1 MPPSLPRQVSGRR
14 FRPAAMWLTGFGLI
28 WLCLPVAAQQESR
41 QPSRSRSVTAS
52 GQPTGPP
59 APVSTMPADSPAM
72 PNPLQSETNVMAAQE
87 LLELT
92 GFPSLVKQT
101 SIKVLRKEIR
111 KRPEMRE
118 AGTILREL
126 LEERIS
132 TQIISE
138 EMAKY
143 LADRFDEQE
152 LRQLKAILD
161 TSAGRKMFTSFET
174 LPTDVRVQEPSYL
187 DLFDEQEKKEFQ
199 TFYRLTVFQRFSDC
213 TSMLFRIGMQSFQEQ
228 LKLQGK
234 EFIRELVLRP
244 REQQPKP

>member
-1 MPPSLPRQVSGRR
+1 MPPPLPLEVSGRR
-14 FRPAAMWLTGFGLI
+14 FRPAVMWLIGFGLL
-28 WLCLPVAAQQESR
+28 WLHLPVAAQQENR
-41 QPSRSRSVTAS
+41 QPSRARSVTAS
-52 GQPTGPP
+52 GQPTGSP
-59 APVSTMPADSPAM
+59 APVSSLPADSQAT
-72 PNPLQSETNVMAAQE
+72 PNRTRSEINLAAAHE
-87 LLELT
+87 LLDLT

-126 LEERIS
+126 LEDRIS

-161 TSAGRKMFTSFET
+161 TSTGRKMFTSFET
-174 LPTDVRVQEPSYL
+174 LPTDDRVREASYL

-199 TFYRLTVFQRFSDC
+199 TFYRLTVFRRFSDY
-213 TSMLFRIGMQSFQEQ
+213 TLALLRIGIQSFEEQ
-228 LKLQGK
+228 FKLQGK
-234 EFIRELVLRP
+234 EFVRELVLRP
-244 REQQPKP
+244 REQQPRP

>member
-1 MPPSLPRQVSGRR
+1 MVSLHTPAKPVLGLVFLGLFWPS
-14 FRPAAMWLTGFGLI
+14 
-28 WLCLPVAAQQESR
+28 LPVAAQQESR
-41 QPSRSRSVTAS
+41 QPSRTRSVTTS
-52 GQPTGPP
+52 SQPTGSP
-59 APVSTMPADSPAM
+59 APVSSLPADSRAT
-72 PNPLQSETNVMAAQE
+72 PNRTQGEINFMAAQE

-101 SIKVLRKEIR
+101 SIRVLRKEIR

-118 AGTILREL
+118 AGNIIRDF
-126 LEERIS
+126 LEDRIS

-161 TSAGRKMFTSFET
+161 TSTGRKMFTSFET
-174 LPTDVRVQEPSYL
+174 LPTDDRVRKASYL

-199 TFYRLTVFQRFSDC
+199 TFYRLTVFQRFSDY
-213 TSMLFRIGMQSFQEQ
+213 TSMLLRIGMQSFQEQ
-228 LKLQGK
+228 FKLQEK
-234 EFIRELVLRP
+234 DFVKELVLQP

>member
-1 MPPSLPRQVSGRR
+1 MASLHTLAKPVLGLV
-14 FRPAAMWLTGFGLI
+14 FLGLFWLS
-28 WLCLPVAAQQESR
+28 LPVAAQQESR
-41 QPSRSRSVTAS
+41 QPSRTRSVTTS
-52 GQPTGPP
+52 SQPTGSP
-59 APVSTMPADSPAM
+59 APVSSLPADSRAT
-72 PNPLQSETNVMAAQE
+72 PNRTQGEINFMAAQE

-101 SIKVLRKEIR
+101 SIRVLRKEIR

-118 AGTILREL
+118 AGNIIRDF
-126 LEERIS
+126 LEDRIS

-161 TSAGRKMFTSFET
+161 TSSGRKMFTSFET
-174 LPTDVRVQEPSYL
+174 LPTDDRVRKASYL

-199 TFYRLTVFQRFSDC
+199 TFYRLTVFQRFSDY
-213 TSMLFRIGMQSFQEQ
+213 TSTLLRIGIQSFEEQ

-234 EFIRELVLRP
+234 EFVRELVLRP

>member
-1 MPPSLPRQVSGRR
+1 MASLHT
-14 FRPAAMWLTGFGLI
+14 PAKPVLGLVFLGLFWLS
-28 WLCLPVAAQQESR
+28 LPVAAQQESR
-41 QPSRSRSVTAS
+41 QPSRTRSVTTS
-52 GQPTGPP
+52 GQPTGSP
-59 APVSTMPADSPAM
+59 APVSSLPADSRAT
-72 PNPLQSETNVMAAQE
+72 PNRTQSEINFMAAQE

-101 SIKVLRKEIR
+101 SIRVLRKEIR

-118 AGTILREL
+118 AGTLLREL
-126 LEERIS
+126 LEDRIS

-161 TSAGRKMFTSFET
+161 TSTGRKMFTSFET
-174 LPTDVRVQEPSYL
+174 LPTDARVRETSYL

-199 TFYRLTVFQRFSDC
+199 TFYRLTVFQRFSDY
-213 TSMLFRIGMQSFQEQ
+213 TSMLLRIGMQSFQEQ
-228 LKLQGK
+228 LKLQEKDFVK
-234 EFIRELVLRP
+234 ELILRP

>member
-1 MPPSLPRQVSGRR
+1 MVSLHT
-14 FRPAAMWLTGFGLI
+14 PAKPVLGLVFLGLFWLS
-28 WLCLPVAAQQESR
+28 LPVAAQQESR
-41 QPSRSRSVTAS
+41 QPSRTRSVTTS
-52 GQPTGPP
+52 SQPTGSP
-59 APVSTMPADSPAM
+59 APVSSLPADSRAT
-72 PNPLQSETNVMAAQE
+72 PNRTQGEINFMAAQE

-92 GFPSLVKQT
+92 GFPSLIKQT
-101 SIKVLRKEIR
+101 SIRVLRKEIR

-118 AGTILREL
+118 AGNIIRDF
-126 LEERIS
+126 LEDRIS

-161 TSAGRKMFTSFET
+161 TSTGRKMFTSFET
-174 LPTDVRVQEPSYL
+174 LPTDDRVRKASYL

-199 TFYRLTVFQRFSDC
+199 TFYRLTVFQRFSDY
-213 TSMLFRIGMQSFQEQ
+213 TSMLLRIGMQSFQEQ
-228 LKLQGK
+228 FKLQEK
-234 EFIRELVLRP
+234 DFVKELVLQP

>member
-1 MPPSLPRQVSGRR
+1 MVSLHTPAKPVLGLVFLGLFWPS
-14 FRPAAMWLTGFGLI
+14 
-28 WLCLPVAAQQESR
+28 LPVAAQQESR
-41 QPSRSRSVTAS
+41 QPSRTRSVTTS
-52 GQPTGPP
+52 SQPTGSP
-59 APVSTMPADSPAM
+59 APVSSLPADSRAT
-72 PNPLQSETNVMAAQE
+72 PNRTQGEINFMAAQE

-101 SIKVLRKEIR
+101 SIRILRKEIR

-118 AGTILREL
+118 AGNIIRDF
-126 LEERIS
+126 LEDRIS

-161 TSAGRKMFTSFET
+161 TSTGRKMFTSFET
-174 LPTDVRVQEPSYL
+174 LPTDDRVRKASYL

-199 TFYRLTVFQRFSDC
+199 TFYRLTVFQRFSDY
-213 TSMLFRIGMQSFQEQ
+213 TSMLLRIGMQSFQEQ
-228 LKLQGK
+228 FKLQEK
-234 EFIRELVLRP
+234 DFVKELVLQP

>member
-1 MPPSLPRQVSGRR
+1 MATLHTPSKPVIGLV
-14 FRPAAMWLTGFGLI
+14 FFGLF
-28 WLCLPVAAQQESR
+28 WLSLPVAAQQESR
-41 QPSRSRSVTAS
+41 PPSRARSVTTS
-52 GQPTGPP
+52 GQPTGSPV
-59 APVSTMPADSPAM
+59 PVSSLPADSRAT
-72 PNPLQSETNVMAAQE
+72 PNRTQSETNFMAAQE

-118 AGTILREL
+118 AGPILREL
-126 LEERIS
+126 LEDRIS

-143 LADRFDEQE
+143 LAYKFDEQE

-161 TSAGRKMFTSFET
+161 TSTGRKMFTSFET
-174 LPTDVRVQEPSYL
+174 LPTSVRVQEPSYL

-213 TSMLFRIGMQSFQEQ
+213 TSMLFRIGMQSFEEQ

-234 EFIRELVLRP
+234 DFVKELILRP

>member
-1 MPPSLPRQVSGRR
+1 MLPLQVSGRR
-14 FRPAAMWLTGFGLI
+14 FRPAAMCLTGFGLI

-41 QPSRSRSVTAS
+41 PPSRARSVTTS
-52 GQPTGPP
+52 GQPTGSPVP
-59 APVSTMPADSPAM
+59 ASSLPADSRAT
-72 PNPLQSETNVMAAQE
+72 PNRTQREINFMAAQE

-126 LEERIS
+126 LENRIS

-138 EMAKY
+138 EMARY
-143 LADRFDEQE
+143 LADRFDEPE

-161 TSAGRKMFTSFET
+161 TSTGRKMFASFET
-174 LPTDVRVQEPSYL
+174 LPTDARVREASYL

-213 TSMLFRIGMQSFQEQ
+213 TSMLLRIGMQSFQEQ

-234 EFIRELVLRP
+234 EFVRELVLRP
-244 REQQPKP
+244 REQQPEP

>member
-1 MPPSLPRQVSGRR
+1 MVSLHTPAKPVLGLVFLGLFWPS
-14 FRPAAMWLTGFGLI
+14 
-28 WLCLPVAAQQESR
+28 LPVAAQQENR
-41 QPSRSRSVTAS
+41 QPSRARSVTTS
-52 GQPTGPP
+52 GQPTGSP
-59 APVSTMPADSPAM
+59 APVSSLPADSRAT
-72 PNPLQSETNVMAAQE
+72 PNRTQGEINFMAAQE

-101 SIKVLRKEIR
+101 SIRVLRKEIR

-118 AGTILREL
+118 AGNIIRDF
-126 LEERIS
+126 LEDRIS

-161 TSAGRKMFTSFET
+161 TSTGRKMFTSFET
-174 LPTDVRVQEPSYL
+174 LPTDDRVRKASYL

-199 TFYRLTVFQRFSDC
+199 TFYRLTVFQRFSDY
-213 TSMLFRIGMQSFQEQ
+213 TSTLLRIGMQSFQEQ
-228 LKLQGK
+228 FKLQEK
-234 EFIRELVLRP
+234 DFVKELVLQP

>member
-1 MPPSLPRQVSGRR
+1 MVSLHT
-14 FRPAAMWLTGFGLI
+14 PAKPVLGLVFLGLFWLS
-28 WLCLPVAAQQESR
+28 LPVAAQQESR
-41 QPSRSRSVTAS
+41 QPSRPRSVTTS
-52 GQPTGPP
+52 SQPTGSP
-59 APVSTMPADSPAM
+59 APVSSLPANSRAT
-72 PNPLQSETNVMAAQE
+72 PNRTQGEINFMAAQE

-92 GFPSLVKQT
+92 GFPSLIKQT
-101 SIKVLRKEIR
+101 SIRVLRKEIR

-118 AGTILREL
+118 AGNIIRDF
-126 LEERIS
+126 LEDRIS

-161 TSAGRKMFTSFET
+161 TSTGRKMFTSFET
-174 LPTDVRVQEPSYL
+174 LPTDDRVRKASYL

-199 TFYRLTVFQRFSDC
+199 TFYRLTVFQRFSDY
-213 TSMLFRIGMQSFQEQ
+213 TSMLLRIGMQSFQEQ
-228 LKLQGK
+228 FKLQEK
-234 EFIRELVLRP
+234 DFVKELVLQP

>member
-1 MPPSLPRQVSGRR
+1 MVSLHTPAKPVLGLVFLGLFWPS
-14 FRPAAMWLTGFGLI
+14 
-28 WLCLPVAAQQESR
+28 LPVAAQQENR
-41 QPSRSRSVTAS
+41 QPSRTRSVTTS
-52 GQPTGPP
+52 GQPTGSP
-59 APVSTMPADSPAM
+59 APVSSLPANSRAT
-72 PNPLQSETNVMAAQE
+72 PNRTQGEINFMAAQE

-92 GFPSLVKQT
+92 GFPSLIKQT
-101 SIKVLRKEIR
+101 SIRVLRKEIR

-118 AGTILREL
+118 AGNIIRDF
-126 LEERIS
+126 LEDRIS

-161 TSAGRKMFTSFET
+161 TSTGRKMFTSFET
-174 LPTDVRVQEPSYL
+174 LPTDDRVRKASYL

-199 TFYRLTVFQRFSDC
+199 TFYRLTVFQRFSDY
-213 TSMLFRIGMQSFQEQ
+213 TSTLLRIGMQSFQEQ
-228 LKLQGK
+228 FKLQEK
-234 EFIRELVLRP
+234 DFVKELVLQP

>member
-1 MPPSLPRQVSGRR
+1 MVSLHTPAKPVLGLVFLGLFWPS
-14 FRPAAMWLTGFGLI
+14 
-28 WLCLPVAAQQESR
+28 LPVAAQQESR
-41 QPSRSRSVTAS
+41 QPSRPRSVTTS
-52 GQPTGPP
+52 SQPTGSP
-59 APVSTMPADSPAM
+59 APVSSLPANSRAT
-72 PNPLQSETNVMAAQE
+72 PNRTQGEINFMAAQE

-92 GFPSLVKQT
+92 GFPSLIKQT
-101 SIKVLRKEIR
+101 SIRILRKEIR

-118 AGTILREL
+118 AGNIIRDF
-126 LEERIS
+126 LEDRIS

-161 TSAGRKMFTSFET
+161 TSTGRKMFTSFET
-174 LPTDVRVQEPSYL
+174 LPTDDRVRKASYL

-199 TFYRLTVFQRFSDC
+199 TFYRLTVFQRFSDY
-213 TSMLFRIGMQSFQEQ
+213 TSTLLRIGIQSFEEQ

-234 EFIRELVLRP
+234 EFVRELVLRP

>member
-1 MPPSLPRQVSGRR
+1 MVSLHTPAKPVLGLVFLGLFWPS
-14 FRPAAMWLTGFGLI
+14 
-28 WLCLPVAAQQESR
+28 LPVAAQQESR
-41 QPSRSRSVTAS
+41 QPSRPRSVITS
-52 GQPTGPP
+52 GQPTGSP
-59 APVSTMPADSPAM
+59 APVSSLPADSRAT
-72 PNPLQSETNVMAAQE
+72 PNRTQGEINFMAAQE

-101 SIKVLRKEIR
+101 SIRVLRKEIR

-118 AGTILREL
+118 AGNIIRDF
-126 LEERIS
+126 LEDRIS

-161 TSAGRKMFTSFET
+161 TSTGRKMFTSFET
-174 LPTDVRVQEPSYL
+174 LPTDDRVRKASYL

-199 TFYRLTVFQRFSDC
+199 TFYRLTVFQRFSDY
-213 TSMLFRIGMQSFQEQ
+213 TSMLLRIGMQSFQEQ
-228 LKLQGK
+228 LKLQEK
-234 EFIRELVLRP
+234 DFVKELVLQP

>member
-1 MPPSLPRQVSGRR
+1 MVSLHT
-14 FRPAAMWLTGFGLI
+14 PAKPVLGLVFLGLFWLS
-28 WLCLPVAAQQESR
+28 LPVAAQQESR
-41 QPSRSRSVTAS
+41 QPSRTRSVTTS
-52 GQPTGPP
+52 SQPTGSP
-59 APVSTMPADSPAM
+59 APVSSLPANSRAT
-72 PNPLQSETNVMAAQE
+72 PNRTQGEINFMAAQE

-92 GFPSLVKQT
+92 GFPSLIKQT
-101 SIKVLRKEIR
+101 SIRVLRKEIR

-118 AGTILREL
+118 AGNIIRDF
-126 LEERIS
+126 LEDRIS

-161 TSAGRKMFTSFET
+161 TSTGRKMFTSFET
-174 LPTDVRVQEPSYL
+174 LPTDDRVRKASYL

-199 TFYRLTVFQRFSDC
+199 TFYRLTVFQRFSDY
-213 TSMLFRIGMQSFQEQ
+213 TSTLLRIGIQSFEEQ

-234 EFIRELVLRP
+234 EFVRELVLRP

>member
-1 MPPSLPRQVSGRR
+1 MASLHT
-14 FRPAAMWLTGFGLI
+14 PAKPVLGLVFLGLFWLS
-28 WLCLPVAAQQESR
+28 LPVAAQQESR
-41 QPSRSRSVTAS
+41 QPSRPRSVTTS
-52 GQPTGPP
+52 SQPTGSP
-59 APVSTMPADSPAM
+59 APVSSLPADSRAT
-72 PNPLQSETNVMAAQE
+72 PNRTQGEINFMAAQE

-92 GFPSLVKQT
+92 GFPSLIKQT
-101 SIKVLRKEIR
+101 SIRVLRKEIR

-118 AGTILREL
+118 AGNIIRDF
-126 LEERIS
+126 LEDRIS

-161 TSAGRKMFTSFET
+161 TSTGRKMFTSFET
-174 LPTDVRVQEPSYL
+174 LPTDDRVRKASYL

-199 TFYRLTVFQRFSDC
+199 TFYRLTVFQRFSDY
-213 TSMLFRIGMQSFQEQ
+213 TSMLLRIGMQSFQEQ
-228 LKLQGK
+228 FKLQEK
-234 EFIRELVLRP
+234 DFVKELVLQP

>member
-1 MPPSLPRQVSGRR
+1 MASLHT
-14 FRPAAMWLTGFGLI
+14 PAKPVLGLVFLGLFWLS
-28 WLCLPVAAQQESR
+28 LPVAAQQESR
-41 QPSRSRSVTAS
+41 QPSRTRSVTTS
-52 GQPTGPP
+52 SQPTGSP
-59 APVSTMPADSPAM
+59 APVSSLPANSRAT
-72 PNPLQSETNVMAAQE
+72 PNRTQGEINFMAAQE

-92 GFPSLVKQT
+92 GFPSLIKQT
-101 SIKVLRKEIR
+101 SIRILRKEIR

-118 AGTILREL
+118 AGNIIRDF
-126 LEERIS
+126 LEDRIS

-161 TSAGRKMFTSFET
+161 TSTGRKMFTSFET
-174 LPTDVRVQEPSYL
+174 LPTDDRVRKASYL

-199 TFYRLTVFQRFSDC
+199 TFYRLTVFQRFSDY
-213 TSMLFRIGMQSFQEQ
+213 TSMLLRIGMQSFQEQ
-228 LKLQGK
+228 FKLQEK
-234 EFIRELVLRP
+234 DFVKELVLQP

>member
-1 MPPSLPRQVSGRR
+1 MVSLHT
-14 FRPAAMWLTGFGLI
+14 PAKPVLGLVFLGLFWLS
-28 WLCLPVAAQQESR
+28 LPVAAQQESR
-41 QPSRSRSVTAS
+41 QPSRTRSVTTS
-52 GQPTGPP
+52 SQPTGSP
-59 APVSTMPADSPAM
+59 APVSSLPADSRAT
-72 PNPLQSETNVMAAQE
+72 PNRTQGEINFMAAQE

-92 GFPSLVKQT
+92 GFPSLIKQT
-101 SIKVLRKEIR
+101 SIRILRKEIR

-118 AGTILREL
+118 AGNIIRDF
-126 LEERIS
+126 LEDRIS

-161 TSAGRKMFTSFET
+161 TSTGRKMFTSFET
-174 LPTDVRVQEPSYL
+174 LPTDDRVRKASYL

-199 TFYRLTVFQRFSDC
+199 TFYRLTVFQRFSDY
-213 TSMLFRIGMQSFQEQ
+213 TSMLLRIGMQSFQEQ
-228 LKLQGK
+228 FKLQEK
-234 EFIRELVLRP
+234 DFVKELVLQP

>member
-1 MPPSLPRQVSGRR
+1 MVSLHTPAKPVLGLVFLGLFWPS
-14 FRPAAMWLTGFGLI
+14 
-28 WLCLPVAAQQESR
+28 LPVAAQQESR
-41 QPSRSRSVTAS
+41 QPSRTRSVTTS
-52 GQPTGPP
+52 SQPTGSP
-59 APVSTMPADSPAM
+59 APVSSLPANSRAT
-72 PNPLQSETNVMAAQE
+72 PNRTQGEINFMAAQE

-92 GFPSLVKQT
+92 GFPSLIKQT
-101 SIKVLRKEIR
+101 SIRILRKEIR

-118 AGTILREL
+118 AGNIIRDF
-126 LEERIS
+126 LEDRIS

-161 TSAGRKMFTSFET
+161 TSTGRKMFTSFET
-174 LPTDVRVQEPSYL
+174 LPTDDRVRKASYL

-199 TFYRLTVFQRFSDC
+199 TFYRLTVFQRFSDY
-213 TSMLFRIGMQSFQEQ
+213 TSMLLRIGMQSFQEQ
-228 LKLQGK
+228 FKLQEK
-234 EFIRELVLRP
+234 DFVKELVLQP

>member
-1 MPPSLPRQVSGRR
+1 MVSLHTPAKPVLGLVFLGLFWPS
-14 FRPAAMWLTGFGLI
+14 
-28 WLCLPVAAQQESR
+28 LPVAAQQESR
-41 QPSRSRSVTAS
+41 QPSRTRSVTTS
-52 GQPTGPP
+52 SQPTGSP
-59 APVSTMPADSPAM
+59 APVSSLPADSRAT
-72 PNPLQSETNVMAAQE
+72 PNRTQGEINFMAAQE

-101 SIKVLRKEIR
+101 SIRILRKEIR

-118 AGTILREL
+118 AGNIIRDF
-126 LEERIS
+126 LEDRIS

-161 TSAGRKMFTSFET
+161 TSTGRKMFTSFET
-174 LPTDVRVQEPSYL
+174 LPTDDRVRKASYL

-199 TFYRLTVFQRFSDC
+199 TFYRLTVFQRFSDY
-213 TSMLFRIGMQSFQEQ
+213 TSTLLRIGMQSFQEQ
-228 LKLQGK
+228 FKLQEK
-234 EFIRELVLRP
+234 DFVKELVLQP

>member
-1 MPPSLPRQVSGRR
+1 
-14 FRPAAMWLTGFGLI
+14 
-28 WLCLPVAAQQESR
+28 
-41 QPSRSRSVTAS
+41 
-52 GQPTGPP
+52 
-59 APVSTMPADSPAM
+59 
-72 PNPLQSETNVMAAQE
+72 MAAQE

-101 SIKVLRKEIR
+101 SIRILRKEIR

-118 AGTILREL
+118 AGNIIRDF
-126 LEERIS
+126 LEDRIS

-161 TSAGRKMFTSFET
+161 TSTGRKMFTSFET
-174 LPTDVRVQEPSYL
+174 LPTDDRVRKASYL

-199 TFYRLTVFQRFSDC
+199 TFYRLTVFQRFSDY
-213 TSMLFRIGMQSFQEQ
+213 TSMLLRIGMQSFQEQ
-228 LKLQGK
+228 FKLQEK
-234 EFIRELVLRP
+234 DFVKELVLQP